1 MLNLDTNVPLRQMA
15 SSVVI
20 TGLVVMI
27 VSFAFAIYFGA
38 ILVAIVFSF
47 VAVLS
52 GWFNVKQAFDY
63 VFLFKYPKSWYKNA

>member
-1 MLNLDTNVPLRQMA
+1 MTSD
-15 SSVVI
+15 VVL

-27 VSFAFAIYFGA
+27 VSFTFAVYFGA
-38 ILVAIVFSF
+38 VLVASIFSF

-63 VFLFKYPKSWYKNA
+63 VFLFKYPESWYKNT